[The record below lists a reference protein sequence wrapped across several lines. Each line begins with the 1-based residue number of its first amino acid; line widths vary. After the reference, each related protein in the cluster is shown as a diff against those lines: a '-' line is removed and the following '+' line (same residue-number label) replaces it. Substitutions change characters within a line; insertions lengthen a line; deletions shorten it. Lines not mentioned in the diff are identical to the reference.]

1 MKMDALQAA
10 PEVSTLV
17 MENDRVR
24 VLDIKFKPGQKT
36 VMHSHPDHVLYVLK
50 GSKIKMT
57 LPSGSTNEVNL
68 KAGQAFW
75 MNAGQHAVENL
86 GKTEAH
92 NLVIEMKK

>member
-1 MKMDALQAA
+1 MDALKAA

-36 VMHSHPDHVLYVLK
+36 IMHSHPDHVIYVLK
-50 GSKIKMT
+50 DAKIKIY
-57 LPSGSTNEVNL
+57 LPDGTSNDVSL
-68 KAGQAFW
+68 KAGQAVW

-86 GKTEAH
+86 SKTDAH
-92 NLVIEMKK
+92 NVIIEFKK